1 MKYGGNLTPEAGQGR
16 LSPFQK
22 RNQSDLPYGK
32 VERVPNVQFNPGF
45 ATEKFIFLTKMRM
58 HEESP

>member
-1 MKYGGNLTPEAGQGR
+1 MD
-16 LSPFQK
+16 K
-22 RNQSDLPYGK
+22 RARQTSLVSAVRFAHGK
-32 VERVPNVQFNPGF
+32 VERVPNVQFDPGF